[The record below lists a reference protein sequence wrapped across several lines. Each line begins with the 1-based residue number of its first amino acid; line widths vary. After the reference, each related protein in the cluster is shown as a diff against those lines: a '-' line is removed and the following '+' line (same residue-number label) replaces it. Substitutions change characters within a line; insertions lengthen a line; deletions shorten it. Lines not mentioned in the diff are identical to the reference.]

1 MTKLVVQP
9 AARRYFKKLNDR
21 KLQQLFNETITA
33 VLDDPSIGEMKHA
46 DLRGIHCVDIHYQ
59 KTSYELACCVV
70 ESKEEDA
77 EDNAED
83 NAEDFVVAP
92 KDTLQGKPEAVVVIL
107 LAGTREN
114 FYKELRRHWKTG

>member
-21 KLQQLFNETITA
+21 KLQQLFRETITA

-46 DLRGIHCVDIHYQ
+46 DLRGIHCVDIYYQ
-59 KTSYELACCVV
+59 KTNYELAYCVV
-70 ESKEEDA
+70 ESEEEDI
-77 EDNAED
+77 EDS
-83 NAEDFVVAP
+83 AEDFDVAL
-92 KDTLQGKPEAVVVIL
+92 KNTLRRKPETVVVVL

-114 FYKELRRHWKTG
+114 FYKELTRHWETR